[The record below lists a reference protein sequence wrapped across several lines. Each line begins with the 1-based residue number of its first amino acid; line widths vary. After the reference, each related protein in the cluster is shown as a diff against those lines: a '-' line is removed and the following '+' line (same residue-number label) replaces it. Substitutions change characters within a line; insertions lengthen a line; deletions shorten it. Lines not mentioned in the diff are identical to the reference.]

1 MELSPRK
8 RAVLA
13 AVAKAYIKTGEP
25 VGSKTLAAML
35 KNAPSSA
42 TLRSEMSELC
52 ELGLLAQP
60 HTSAGRV
67 PTSRGLKTYVDS
79 LMSPDKISE
88 GDKAFI
94 DRGLSNIH
102 AAPEKIPEI
111 GGELLHRLTG
121 LPAIACF
128 FTDEASK
135 VRRVQLVPVSR
146 SSVLL
151 LLITADG
158 RTRSR
163 VFRPGR
169 EYDRGLDEKFSGI
182 ISRRIAGMPVG
193 GLTKAYMQSV
203 TAEAG
208 IDSLRL
214 MPLMSA
220 VFELAEDIKSSGVTL
235 LGESAFYN
243 ICGSEDEA
251 RRIISLIN
259 MREPAAEL
267 LSGIKGGAGVIFGSE
282 TGYNDLKSVTVTAAK
297 FSGRGRYGGAVG
309 VIGPDRISYERIIP
323 VVEYTALRLSD
334 LISEAQK
341 DMEE

>member
-111 GGELLHRLTG
+111 GGELLHRNEYKPG
-121 LPAIACF
+121 RPQYIRYVLP
-128 FTDEASK
+128 
-135 VRRVQLVPVSR
+135 
-146 SSVLL
+146 
-151 LLITADG
+151 DG
-158 RTRSR
+158 RKRR
-163 VFRPGR
+163 KPP
-169 EYDRGLDEKFSGI
+169 EEKN
-182 ISRRIAGMPVG
+182 A
-193 GLTKAYMQSV
+193 
-203 TAEAG
+203 
-208 IDSLRL
+208 
-214 MPLMSA
+214 
-220 VFELAEDIKSSGVTL
+220 
-235 LGESAFYN
+235 
-243 ICGSEDEA
+243 
-251 RRIISLIN
+251 
-259 MREPAAEL
+259 
-267 LSGIKGGAGVIFGSE
+267 
-282 TGYNDLKSVTVTAAK
+282 
-297 FSGRGRYGGAVG
+297 
-309 VIGPDRISYERIIP
+309 
-323 VVEYTALRLSD
+323 
-334 LISEAQK
+334 
-341 DMEE
+341 